1 MTRLALIDDDQALE
15 FFRALLGAE
24 PARET
29 AIAELIRAEVSARG
43 FCQRATTV
51 RRICRFA
58 APVVNLDVAMV
69 NDLCTQLEREGD
81 ILMADAGLL
90 VAPPL
95 RAIDLG
101 QGRFRLATSL
111 TTQRLQTLLPG
122 SWGLVGIGRTCQ
134 AENAAHFRARVA
146 EMGGKVLTPAA
157 WACLDR
163 VPAADQA
170 WLDGLDRRLQATPEP
185 DGSLE
190 HDEPLAWSGCRMTAE
205 GVRWQSSAHAVDA
218 CLWRARTRYGYWRHA
233 WCREGPPSTSPF
245 VSCGADAGSRTVF
258 ALARVQGPPL
268 TLVVTQDD
276 ARAVLTIPHWLPVAE
291 YRYLT
296 VCATHREIERSGSR
310 WSLSREQVAGV
321 LAMLEARLGLVMDSG
336 TGG

>member
-95 RAIDLG
+95 TRDRFGAGPLSSGDQPDHAATTDPPARLLGVGGYRADLPGGECGALPCPGGRNGG
-101 QGRFRLATSL
+101 QGPHSGGLGVPG
-111 TTQRLQTLLPG
+111 PG
-122 SWGLVGIGRTCQ
+122 SGRGPSLVG
-134 AENAAHFRARVA
+134 
-146 EMGGKVLTPAA
+146 
-157 WACLDR
+157 WA
-163 VPAADQA
+163 
-170 WLDGLDRRLQATPEP
+170 
-185 DGSLE
+185 
-190 HDEPLAWSGCRMTAE
+190 
-205 GVRWQSSAHAVDA
+205 
-218 CLWRARTRYGYWRHA
+218 
-233 WCREGPPSTSPF
+233 
-245 VSCGADAGSRTVF
+245 
-258 ALARVQGPPL
+258 
-268 TLVVTQDD
+268 
-276 ARAVLTIPHWLPVAE
+276 
-291 YRYLT
+291 
-296 VCATHREIERSGSR
+296 
-310 WSLSREQVAGV
+310 
-321 LAMLEARLGLVMDSG
+321 
-336 TGG
+336 

>member
-170 WLDGLDRRLQATPEP
+170 WLDGLDRRLRATPEP
-185 DGSLE
+185 AGSLE

-218 CLWRARTRYGYWRHA
+218 TESHARK
-233 WCREGPPSTSPF
+233 
-245 VSCGADAGSRTVF
+245 
-258 ALARVQGPPL
+258 
-268 TLVVTQDD
+268 
-276 ARAVLTIPHWLPVAE
+276 
-291 YRYLT
+291 
-296 VCATHREIERSGSR
+296 
-310 WSLSREQVAGV
+310 
-321 LAMLEARLGLVMDSG
+321 
-336 TGG
+336 